1 MHDPRLHQWV
11 RFSGTKQRKRMDEN
25 NAIAASGGSPV
36 QQWRYEMKLQHRV
49 QINVAQGD
57 GGTQGVLGSRGRK
70 IPARLLRLLF
80 GEYSEVLVLTPGKSV
95 TSVEIHEIQRG
106 GTEDGRHNPIID

>member
-1 MHDPRLHQWV
+1 
-11 RFSGTKQRKRMDEN
+11 
-25 NAIAASGGSPV
+25 
-36 QQWRYEMKLQHRV
+36 MKLQHRV

>member
-1 MHDPRLHQWV
+1 MHNPRLHQWV
-11 RFSGTKQRKRMDEN
+11 RFPGTKQRKRKDDN
-25 NAIAASGGSPV
+25 NAIAASGESPV

-49 QINVAQGD
+49 QINVAQG
-57 GGTQGVLGSRGRK
+57 GGSTQGVLGSRSRR

-95 TSVEIHEIQRG
+95 RSVEIHETQQG
-106 GTEDGRHNPIID
+106 GTEDGRNNPVIA